1 MSMNLEDR
9 LLQYEKNNTITN
21 DKELI
26 EAIEGLLEK
35 EQSLPAEERDYD
47 FIDEAV
53 STLISLNSAG
63 LSEEEA
69 DAISERA
76 MKRCLNRISENEA
89 KKKERSATKGS
100 RLRLRWLIPAA
111 AIMTMLTITITA
123 YAMGFDFLSISKQAF
138 DNLLEKTLYK
148 SGNYE
153 LVKTSDF
160 DEYAS
165 IQEYLDSNPDAV
177 LLLPNEIGKG
187 GSVVVIDYGSYTV
200 ISIDYGLG
208 KDDISLTIRTSEDR
222 DLKDL
227 QTEIVNGIPV
237 HYTMYN
243 DIYQGEFSYEKNYYI
258 VRAASQEKLETVISN
273 LKIQQK

>member
-123 YAMGFDFLSISKQAF
+123 YAMGFDLLSMSKQAF

-148 SGNYE
+148 NGNYE

-177 LLLPNEIGKG
+177 LLLPNEIGKD

-243 DIYQGEFSYEKNYYI
+243 DIYQGEFSYEKNYY
-258 VRAASQEKLETVISN
+258 RY
-273 LKIQQK
+273 

>member
-1 MSMNLEDR
+1 MNLEDR

-123 YAMGFDFLSISKQAF
+123 YAMGFDLLSMSKQAF

-148 SGNYE
+148 NGNYE

-177 LLLPNEIGKG
+177 LLLPNEIGKD